1 MPTDLNHG
9 SKETY
14 KIPDEK
20 PLDQLES
27 ITTQPFYN
35 KQSHTLRPRCCTLS
49 SHRFLLHLRS
59 PCLRP
64 SLAHTLSLSSKS
76 LLARPS
82 FLVLNSLQRPMAN
95 THTLVL
101 LFPPTSRPLLLL
113 CSRVLLPPTLSR
125 FVVIDCV
132 LMILRES
139 LVADNSSV

>member
-1 MPTDLNHG
+1 MPTDLNHS

-14 KIPDEK
+14 KIPEEK
-20 PLDQLES
+20 PLDQLKS
-27 ITTQPFYN
+27 IPPQPSYN
-35 KQSHTLRPRCCTLS
+35 KQSHTLRSRCCTLS

-64 SLAHTLSLSSKS
+64 SLAQSPSLSSKS
-76 LLARPS
+76 LLARLS